1 LKKILGLIGLG
12 VVLIVVLLVS
22 QKRYQPFKV
31 SGFIE
36 ADDIRPGS
44 RVGGRIKRV
53 LIEEGQAVSRGELLI
68 ELEPYDLLERRAE
81 AEAALAEAKAHHSK
95 LVAGF
100 RPEEIA
106 EAAAKVD
113 QLKAGLR
120 LLVNGPRPQEI
131 EAAVAELR
139 LADAQ
144 YRLAKSQ
151 QSRIETLFAEKTAS
165 QDELET
171 ANTEFQVAAARKAVK
186 EQELELLKEGTRKE
200 EIDEARA
207 QLQQAEDA
215 WQLMKNGSRREDIE
229 QAAAT
234 VQKSEATLRT
244 IEKQIS
250 ELKILSP
257 AAGVIEA
264 VDLEPGDLVGSNVPI
279 ISILDLDH
287 LWVRCYVPE
296 NHLDIQ
302 VDQKVKVT
310 IDSYP
315 DREFAGV
322 ITFVSRQAEFVPR
335 NVQTPEERS
344 KQVFRVKVR
353 LSNQE
358 RLLCPGMSADV
369 WLDREGDRS

>member
-1 LKKILGLIGLG
+1 MKKILGLTGLG
-12 VVLIVVLLVS
+12 IVLIAVLILS
-22 QKRYQPFKV
+22 QNRDEPLKV

-44 RVGGRIKRV
+44 RIGGRVKRV
-53 LIEEGQAVSRGELLI
+53 LVDEGQQVSRGDLLI

-81 AEAALAEAKAHHSK
+81 SEAALAEAKAYHSK

-106 EAAAKVD
+106 EAAARVD
-113 QLKAGLR
+113 QLKARLT
-120 LLVNGPRPQEI
+120 LLVNGPRQQEI

-151 QSRIETLFAEKTAS
+151 QSRVETLFAEKTVS
-165 QDELET
+165 QDELDT

-207 QLQQAEDA
+207 QLKQAEDA
-215 WQLMKNGSRREDIE
+215 WQLMKNGSRQEDIE

-234 VQKSEATLRT
+234 VQKSEATLQT

-264 VDLEPGDLVGSNVPI
+264 VDLEPGDLVGSNVPV
-279 ISILDLDH
+279 ISILDMEH

-302 VDQKVKVT
+302 VDQQVKVT

-315 DREFAGV
+315 QQEFTGV
-322 ITFVSRQAEFVPR
+322 ISFIARQAEFVPR

-344 KQVFRVKVR
+344 KQVFRVRVR
-353 LSNQE
+353 LQNQE
-358 RLLCPGMSADV
+358 RLLRPGMAADV
-369 WLDREGDRS
+369 WLDQRGDRS